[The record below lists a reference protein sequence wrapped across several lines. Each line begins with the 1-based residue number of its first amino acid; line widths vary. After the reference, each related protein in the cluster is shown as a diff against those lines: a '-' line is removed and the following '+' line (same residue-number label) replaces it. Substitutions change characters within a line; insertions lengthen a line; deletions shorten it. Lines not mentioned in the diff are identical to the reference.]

1 MAHNGEETMKH
12 TKTLLAAAAVATLA
26 FGAQAQT
33 RGVTDD
39 EVRIGGV
46 HDLSG
51 VFAAVSTPAVA
62 GANLYFD
69 MVNENG
75 GVHGRRINYLVE
87 DHGYQLPR
95 ATQAYNKLIERDQV
109 FAMLLNLGTPHN
121 LAHYP
126 LMERRGVPNVAPL
139 TAARAILPNPPGMNF
154 SSFSSY
160 YDQIVAGV
168 TYLHNQ
174 TGGTNVC
181 AMYLPT
187 DFGEE
192 IALSARETAGALGL
206 NFADETTHRPDEQ
219 DFVGA
224 VSRLRAAECD
234 IVAMALG
241 VRAGITVVAT
251 AKQLGWDDVSF
262 LVSSAGFLEPVAMV
276 PGGVT
281 DGLYASAGWQDL
293 RARAA
298 DEAPAAFI
306 AAYEERYGQ
315 PASGFAMLG
324 YTAAQQIVMAL
335 EAAGPDLTTD
345 GFIAAMEA
353 LDYDDPLLGTHIN
366 FGADHQGANDIFIS
380 QVGGGQWNTI
390 VRIDGDTMQPVE

>member
-1 MAHNGEETMKH
+1 MKK
-12 TKTLLAAAAVATLA
+12 TKTLMAAAALASVAA
-26 FGAQAQT
+26 AAGAQT
-33 RGVTDD
+33 RGVTDT
-39 EVRIGGV
+39 EIVIGGA

-69 MVNENG
+69 MVNANG
-75 GVHGRRINYLVE
+75 GVHGRQIRYVVE

-95 ATQAYNKLIERDQV
+95 ATQAFNKLIERDNV

-126 LMERRGVPNVAPL
+126 LMEARGVPNVAPL
-139 TAARAILPNPPGMNF
+139 TAARAILPEPPGMNF
-154 SSFSSY
+154 TSFSSY
-160 YDQIVAGV
+160 YDQMVAGI
-168 TYLHNQ
+168 THLHQ
-174 TGGTNVC
+174 TTGATNVC
-181 AMYLPT
+181 SMYLPT

-192 IALSARETAGALGL
+192 IALASRETAAALGL
-206 NFADETTHRPDEQ
+206 NYVDETTHRPDEQ

-224 VSRLRAAECD
+224 VTRLRSAGCQ
-234 IVAMALG
+234 IITQALG
-241 VRAGITVVAT
+241 VRAGITVVGT
-251 AKQLGWDDVSF
+251 AKQLGWTDALF
-262 LVSSAGFLEPVAMV
+262 LTSSAGFLEPVAMV

-281 DGLYASAGWQDL
+281 DGLYAAAGWQDL
-293 RARAA
+293 RARASQ
-298 DEAPAAFI
+298 EAPAAFI
-306 AAYEERYGQ
+306 AAFEARYGQ

-324 YTAAQQIVMAL
+324 YTAAEQLVMAL
-335 EAAGPDLTTD
+335 EGAGRDLTTE

-353 LDYDDPLLGTHIN
+353 LDYDSALLGTHIN

-390 VRIDGDTMQPVE
+390 VRIDGDTMQPVQ

>member
-1 MAHNGEETMKH
+1 
-12 TKTLLAAAAVATLA
+12 
-26 FGAQAQT
+26 QAQT

-39 EVRIGGV
+39 EIRIGGV

-75 GVHGRRINYLVE
+75 GVHGRRINYMVE

-95 ATQAYNKLIERDQV
+95 ATQGYNKLIERDQV

-126 LMERRGVPNVAPL
+126 LMERRGVPNIAPL
-139 TAARAILPNPPGMNF
+139 TAARAILPEPPLMNF

-160 YDQIVAGV
+160 YDQVSMGLE
-168 TYLHNQ
+168 YLQ
-174 TGGTNVC
+174 GETGATNVC
-181 AMYLPT
+181 SMYLPT

-192 IALSARETAGALGL
+192 IALSSRESAARLGM
-206 NFADETTHRPDEQ
+206 NFVDETTHRPDDQ

-224 VSRLRAAECD
+224 VSRLRSAGCQ
-234 IVAMALG
+234 IVTMALG
-241 VRAGITVVAT
+241 VRAGITVVGT

-262 LVSSAGFLEPVAMV
+262 LTTSAGFLEPVAMV

-281 DGLYASAGWQDL
+281 DGLYAAAGWQDL
-293 RARAA
+293 RARATE
-298 DEAPAAFI
+298 EAPAAFI
-306 AAYEERYGQ
+306 AAYEARYGQ

-324 YTAAQQIVMAL
+324 YTAAQQVVMAL
-335 EAAGPDLTTD
+335 EAAGPDLTTE
-345 GFIAAMEA
+345 GFIAGMES
-353 LDYDDPLLGTHIN
+353 LDYDDPLLGTHID
-366 FGADHQGANDIFIS
+366 FSATDHQGANDIFIS
-380 QVGGGQWNTI
+380 QVGGGMWHTLA
-390 VRIDGDTMQPVE
+390 RIDGDEM

>member
-1 MAHNGEETMKH
+1 MKH
-12 TKTLLAAAAVATLA
+12 TKTLLAAAAAATLA
-26 FGAQAQT
+26 VGAQAQV
-33 RGVTDD
+33 RGVTDT
-39 EVRIGGV
+39 EIRIGGV

-51 VFAAVSTPAVA
+51 VFAAVSTPAIA
-62 GANLYFD
+62 GANLYID
-69 MVNENG
+69 MVNEAG
-75 GVHGRRINYLVE
+75 GVHGRQINYLTE

-95 ATQAYNKLIERDQV
+95 ATQGYNKLIERDQV

-126 LMERRGVPNVAPL
+126 LMERRGVPNIAPL
-139 TAARAILPNPPGMNF
+139 TAARAILPNPPLMNF
-154 SSFSSY
+154 TSFSSY
-160 YDQIVAGV
+160 YDQIFAGV
-168 TYLHNQ
+168 TYLHNEF
-174 TGGTNVC
+174 GGNNVC

-192 IALSARETAGALGL
+192 IALSARETAESLGL

-251 AKQLGWDDVSF
+251 AKQLGWDNVRF
-262 LVSSAGFLEPVAMV
+262 LGSSAGFLEPVAMV

-324 YTAAQQIVMAL
+324 YTAARQLVMAL
-335 EAAGPDLTTD
+335 EAAGPDLTTE
-345 GFIAAMEA
+345 GFVAAMEA
-353 LDYDDPLLGTHIN
+353 INYDDALLGTHID
-366 FGADHQGANDIFIS
+366 FGADHLGANDIFIS

-390 VRIDGDTMQPVE
+390 VRINGETMEVVE

>member
-1 MAHNGEETMKH
+1 MKKL
-12 TKTLLAAAAVATLA
+12 TTLMAAAAATTLA
-26 FGAQAQT
+26 VGAQAQT

-39 EVRIGGV
+39 EIRIGGV

-51 VFAAVSTPAVA
+51 VFAAVSTPAVS

-75 GVHGRRINYLVE
+75 GVHGRMINYMTE

-139 TAARAILPNPPGMNF
+139 TAARAILPDPPLMNF

-160 YDQIVAGV
+160 YDQIAQGIE
-168 TYLHNQ
+168 YLHNENGRD
-174 TGGTNVC
+174 TVC

-192 IALSARETAGALGL
+192 IAISSRETAEALGL
-206 NFADETTHRPDEQ
+206 TFADETTHRPDDQ
-219 DFVGA
+219 DFVGS

-234 IVAMALG
+234 IVTIALG
-241 VRAGITVVAT
+241 VRASITVVGT
-251 AKQLGWDDVSF
+251 AKQLGWDDVDF

-281 DGLYASAGWQDL
+281 DGLYGASGWQDL
-293 RARAA
+293 RARATE
-298 DEAPAAFI
+298 EAPAAFI

-324 YTAAQQIVMAL
+324 YTAAQQMVMAL
-335 EAAGPDLTTD
+335 EAAGPDLTVESFMD
-345 GFIAAMEA
+345 GMHS
-353 LDYDDPLLGTHIN
+353 LDYDDALLGTHVN
-366 FGADHQGANDIFIS
+366 FTPEDHQGANDVFIS
-380 QVGGGQWNTI
+380 QVGDGHWNTLAAI
-390 VRIDGDTMQPVE
+390 SGE

>member
-12 TKTLLAAAAVATLA
+12 TKTLLVAAAAATLA
-26 FGAQAQT
+26 VGAHAQT
-33 RGVTDD
+33 RGVTDT
-39 EVRIGGV
+39 EIRIGGV

-75 GVHGRRINYLVE
+75 GVHGRQINYLVE

-95 ATQAYNKLIERDQV
+95 ATQGYNKLIERDQV

-126 LMERRGVPNVAPL
+126 LMERRGVPNIAPL
-139 TAARAILPNPPGMNF
+139 TASRMILPDPPGMNF
-154 SSFSSY
+154 TSFSSY
-160 YDQIVAGV
+160 YDQVAAGIE
-168 TYLHNQ
+168 YLQ
-174 TGGTNVC
+174 AETGAETVC
-181 AMYLPT
+181 SMYLPT

-192 IALSARETAGALGL
+192 IALSSHETAERLGMA
-206 NFADETTHRPDEQ
+206 FGDETTHRPDDQ

-234 IVAMALG
+234 IVTMALG
-241 VRAGITVVAT
+241 VRAGITVVGT

-262 LVSSAGFLEPVAMV
+262 LGTSAGFLEPVAMV

-281 DGLYASAGWQDL
+281 DGLYAAAGWQDL
-293 RARAA
+293 RARATE
-298 DEAPAAFI
+298 EAPAAFI
-306 AAYEERYGQ
+306 AAYEARYGQ

-324 YTAAQQIVMAL
+324 YTAAQQVVRAL
-335 EAAGPDLTTD
+335 EAAGADLTTES
-345 GFIAAMEA
+345 FIAGMET
-353 LDYDDPLLGTHIN
+353 LDYDDPLLGTHID
-366 FGADHQGANDIFIS
+366 FGPGDHQGANDIFIS
-380 QVGGGQWNTI
+380 QVGGGSWHTLA
-390 VRIDGDTMQPVE
+390 RIDGDEM